1 LADGTVSFLGGVC
14 GSAKLRHLEAQ
25 HVSEPA
31 GAPIRI
37 GISSCLLGQKLR
49 YDSGHKH
56 NIYLVETFGRFV
68 E

>member
-1 LADGTVSFLGGVC
+1 
-14 GSAKLRHLEAQ
+14 
-25 HVSEPA
+25 VSEPA